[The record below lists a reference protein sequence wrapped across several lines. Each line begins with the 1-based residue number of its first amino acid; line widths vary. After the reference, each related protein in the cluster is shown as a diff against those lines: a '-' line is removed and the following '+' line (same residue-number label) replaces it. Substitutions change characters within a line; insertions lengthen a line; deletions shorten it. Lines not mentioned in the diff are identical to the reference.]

1 MVGAAKARD
10 LDMSAQKGNE
20 LTAASSQRD
29 EAAGRSGDSGDD
41 VFYITTPI
49 YYVNDEPHLGHAY
62 TTVVADFV
70 ARFRRMQG
78 RKVHFLTGTDEHG
91 QKVLRSA
98 QARGLS
104 PKEWTDQI
112 VPRWTETWKALDIT
126 NDDFIRTTEERHE
139 KPVGVFFSELHERG
153 EVYLGTYE
161 GLYCVGCEAFKTPDE
176 LVDGKCP
183 LHGVEPEVVK
193 EDNYFFRLS
202 SYVDPLIERF
212 ASDERSI
219 MPESRRNE
227 VLGKLREGV
236 DDLSVSRISFDWGV
250 PVPWDPDHVI
260 YVWIDALQNYI
271 TAIGYGSD
279 NDRFNRV
286 WPADIHFIGKDILW
300 FHTVIWQAMLMAL
313 DLPLPRTVF
322 AHGFLQV
329 GGEKMSKSKLTGISP
344 ADLTET
350 FGSDGYRYYFLREIS
365 FGLDGEFSWE
375 SMAARYNFD
384 LANDFGNLAQRV
396 ISMVERYLDGVLPA
410 PPEAGELTDAERALM
425 ETQEAAFS
433 DMTDAIDDIAPHEAL
448 KAVWGFVRKA
458 NAYVEG
464 VAPWALAKDDARR
477 RYLEIVLYQLTDA
490 LRLMALMISPAM
502 PRTAQEL
509 WSRLGLE
516 GVVEE
521 LRFPDDLHWHRSSE
535 GTKVNGGPPLFP
547 RLEQSA

>member
-1 MVGAAKARD
+1 M
-10 LDMSAQKGNE
+10 
-20 LTAASSQRD
+20 TAASTR
-29 EAAGRSGDSGDD
+29 EAKAAGRSDGRRGD

-78 RKVHFLTGTDEHG
+78 RNVHFLTGTDEHG

-98 QARGLS
+98 EARGLS

-126 NDDFIRTTEERHE
+126 NDDFIRTTEARHE
-139 KPVGVFFSELHERG
+139 VPVGKFFSELHERG
-153 EVYLGTYE
+153 HVYLGTYE
-161 GLYCVGCEAFKTPDE
+161 GLYCVGCEDFKSPDE

-183 LHGVEPEVVK
+183 LHDVEPEVIK

-202 SYVDPLIERF
+202 NYVDALIERF
-212 ASDERSI
+212 EGDERSI

-227 VLGKLREGV
+227 VLGKLRKGV
-236 DDLSVSRISFDWGV
+236 EDLSVSRVSFDWGV

-271 TAIGYGSD
+271 TAVGYGAD
-279 NDRFNRV
+279 EDRFNQV

-344 ADLTET
+344 TDLTET
-350 FGSDGYRYYFLREIS
+350 FGIDGYRYYFLREIS
-365 FGLDGEFSWE
+365 LGLDGEFSWE
-375 SMAARYNFD
+375 SMAGRYNFD
-384 LANDFGNLAQRV
+384 LANDLGNLAHRV
-396 ISMVERYLDGVLPA
+396 ISMVERYLDGVVPA
-410 PPEAGELTDAERALM
+410 PPDSEELTDAERALM
-425 ETQEAAFS
+425 DTQEAAFS
-433 DMTDAIDDIAPHEAL
+433 AMCDAIDDIAPHEAL
-448 KAVWGFVRKA
+448 KALWTFVRRA
-458 NAYVEG
+458 NAYVEE
-464 VAPWALAKDDARR
+464 VAPWSLAKDDSQR
-477 RYLEIVLYQLTDA
+477 RYLEIVLYQLADA
-490 LRLMALMISPAM
+490 LRLTALMISPVT
-502 PRTAQEL
+502 PRAAQEL

-521 LRFPDDLHWHRSSE
+521 LKFPEDLRWHRSPE
-535 GTKVNGGPPLFP
+535 GTRVNGGPPLFP
-547 RLEQSA
+547 RLEESA